1 MHLIS
6 SNDLP
11 LPLPLHRF
19 REQPVCVEF
28 RRRVRA
34 MVLQAGRIFRRPAT
48 TFPIFCANHLSSGTR
63 GAELAAFFSTR
74 GLGRPHHLNR
84 DLASASAASR
94 PRAFGID
101 TSLIGV
107 GATSFPWFIRH
118 VQGGIRYQK
127 ALDMLINA
135 ERVDNACGHLKR
147 LGPARAVLSIDSLDT
162 DAVAVA
168 GIFAVRGVLLLR
180 LWSTPVNRFLLAAAY
195 APAHHQVRRGHPTC
209 RPCPPPGQA
218 PGQLRPGSQN
228 SKRSVRKSVMG
239 QSGWQ
244 VTDTLSNE
252 HCIPSRTSCIHRSSC
267 RQAAFSHG
275 LFLPTTIFLVA
286 ESSSSN
292 EKSSETDVSKLLRSG
307 QHEADRTGLQR
318 HFCR

>member
-6 SNDLP
+6 TNDLP

-28 RRRVRA
+28 RRCVRVV
-34 MVLQAGRIFRRPAT
+34 VLQAGRIFRRPAT

-94 PRAFGID
+94 HRAFGID

-180 LWSTPVNRFLLAAAY
+180 LWSSTGQSIRAGGG
-195 APAHHQVRRGHPTC
+195 VRA
-209 RPCPPPGQA
+209 CPPSGQA
-218 PGQLRPGSQN
+218 
-228 SKRSVRKSVMG
+228 
-239 QSGWQ
+239 
-244 VTDTLSNE
+244 
-252 HCIPSRTSCIHRSSC
+252 RTSDLPAVSATRASS
-267 RQAAFSHG
+267 RPAMTWQPKFKTERPEVRHG
-275 LFLPTTIFLVA
+275 PVRLAGHGYLVQRTLH
-286 ESSSSN
+286 S
-292 EKSSETDVSKLLRSG
+292 V
-307 QHEADRTGLQR
+307 ADFV
-318 HFCR
+318 HS